1 MTNEEHK
8 ALLAA
13 LPEPVREARAEL
25 PAHAQEVLNWPR
37 DLYEYVSECA
47 LNSFRASLDLLTEC
61 CSEWEQEAEDL
72 CEGRTWTSWREHTEI
87 LGEIVYQISVRETV
101 REALEAY
108 RETAQ
113 AELDAIAELP
123 NVDGTEDEPRPTV
136 AAIERDLDAIATIL
150 G

>member
-25 PAHAQEVLNWPR
+25 PAHAEEVLNWPR
-37 DLYEYVSECA
+37 DLHEYVSECA

-61 CSEWEQEAEDL
+61 CSEWEQEAEEL
-72 CEGRTWTSWREHTEI
+72 CEGRAWSSWREYTET

-101 REALEAY
+101 RESLEAY

-123 NVDGTEDEPRPTV
+123 DVDGTEEEPRPTV
-136 AAIERDLDAIATIL
+136 TALERDLDAIATIL

>member
-1 MTNEEHK
+1 MTNDEHK

-37 DLYEYVSECA
+37 DLHEYAGECF

-72 CEGRTWTSWREHTEI
+72 CKGRAWGSWRDHTEN

-101 REALEAY
+101 REALESY

-113 AELDAIAELP
+113 EALDAIAELAD
-123 NVDGTEDEPRPTV
+123 VDGTEDEPRPTV
-136 AAIERDLDAIATIL
+136 AALERDLDAIETIL